1 MNTPLAVSEMHR
13 LANLVYD
20 DDELSASILL
30 STGKFL
36 GLFSKSS
43 EEWFRPNDIEI
54 EELIKKR
61 TYYRNMK
68 DFSSADSIRNSLL
81 NQNIILE
88 DLPNTTIW
96 RKL

>member
-1 MNTPLAVSEMHR
+1 MPKDFIPLSIRIKDATKKLKESGYIVVNT
-13 LANLVYD
+13 
-20 DDELSASILL
+20 
-30 STGKFL
+30 
-36 GLFSKSS
+36 
-43 EEWFRPNDIEI
+43 NDIEI